1 MAYIRKHRGKYQ
13 VQIRRKGFS
22 SISKS
27 FVLLSDAK
35 EWATLQERK
44 ADRGE
49 LGPDRKELE
58 NITLADLVTRYRNE
72 VVPSKQGAEI
82 ETIVLDAF
90 LRHRICKKR
99 LSDLTTSDFATY
111 RDERLKVI
119 SPQTLKRQLAP
130 ISNMF
135 EVARIDWKLPL
146 PQNPLAELSL
156 KAKEN
161 KRDRRL
167 REGELDRLL
176 KAGGK
181 TRNPF
186 ILPVIRFALETAM
199 RRGEILSLRVR
210 DVDIE
215 RCTATIRES
224 KNGYSRTN
232 HKGHVDEPLPS
243 RDIREVRKPEHV
255 WRGSLEVAV
264 YAVERTRGS
273 LVRYGGFDGL
283 AANDALKTHYP
294 HEPCDGAAGNLKAL
308 PLQLSPDFPHAID
321 LEVLVE
327 HPAYLNLH
335 GHVAT
340 GAGRQAVHVRALG
353 NDLIIRRRGNR
364 QQSADRLDPEP

>member
-22 SISKS
+22 PRSKS

-224 KNGYSRTN
+224 KNGYSRTIPLSSLAIAILETTIAVMKPQDKAQN
-232 HKGHVDEPLPS
+232 AHIFPITPIALRQAWDRLTKRAEIEDLHFHDLRHEAISRFFEKGLTVPEVASISGH
-243 RDIREVRKPEHV
+243 RDIRMLLR
-255 WRGSLEVAV
+255 
-264 YAVERTRGS
+264 YAHADKGK
-273 LVRYGGFDGL
+273 L
-283 AANDALKTHYP
+283 AAK
-294 HEPCDGAAGNLKAL
+294 
-308 PLQLSPDFPHAID
+308 LSVQD
-321 LEVLVE
+321 
-327 HPAYLNLH
+327 
-335 GHVAT
+335 T
-340 GAGRQAVHVRALG
+340 
-353 NDLIIRRRGNR
+353 
-364 QQSADRLDPEP
+364 